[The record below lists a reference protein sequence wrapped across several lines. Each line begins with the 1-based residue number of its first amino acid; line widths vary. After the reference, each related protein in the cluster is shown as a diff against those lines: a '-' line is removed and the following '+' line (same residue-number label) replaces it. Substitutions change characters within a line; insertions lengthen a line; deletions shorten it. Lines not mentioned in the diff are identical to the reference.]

1 MSLRSKNA
9 RDQGGRTR
17 AATPPAKAVT
27 PATRRRWWPLLAAT
41 VFALSVCAPTWA
53 SEVVGS
59 VIDVSGQP
67 VVGARVE
74 VLNAQGKPVATGI
87 TNATG
92 VYSIT
97 NLPVGDYTLRLA
109 GVVGGSAP
117 AANSAE
123 VDTSLPAQ
131 GETVNWT
138 MAANGSA
145 IAMQQAGV
153 PGNQQQGVT
162 ETGVSS
168 GPAPYGAGLT
178 EMGATRNAG
187 AGSMGTTTNFAASSS
202 LPAVAAGAASSTPAT
217 PKPASP
223 SS

>member
-1 MSLRSKNA
+1 MTWPAPPLPNLLTYARCHYDANVSLRSKNA

-17 AATPPAKAVT
+17 AATSPAKAVT
-27 PATRRRWWPLLAAT
+27 PATRRRWWPLLAAAT
-41 VFALSVCAPTWA
+41 VLALSVCARTWA

-59 VIDVSGQP
+59 VIDVNGQP

-74 VLNAQGKPVATGI
+74 VLNAQGKPVAIGI

-145 IAMQQAGV
+145 IAMQ
-153 PGNQQQGVT
+153 
-162 ETGVSS
+162 
-168 GPAPYGAGLT
+168 
-178 EMGATRNAG
+178 
-187 AGSMGTTTNFAASSS
+187 
-202 LPAVAAGAASSTPAT
+202 
-217 PKPASP
+217 
-223 SS
+223 